1 MLSGILTRAWE
12 FDEDFDQII
21 SNGAFLTNSIQWVA
35 SEGTPIKV
43 VREMTADEV
52 LQRMVVC
59 VEQGEAI
66 GDVCELFF
74 PRPGSLQSGRVT
86 FSIIVSEDNCGTES
100 FNNEDRG
107 LRVD

>member
-43 VREMTADEV
+43 GREMVADEV
-52 LQRMVVC
+52 LQRRVAC

-66 GDVCELFF
+66 FF
-74 PRPGSLQSGRVT
+74 PKTRFISERASYILNHRFGRPFAERNPST
-86 FSIIVSEDNCGTES
+86 TKTEVLGWIR
-100 FNNEDRG
+100 DR
-107 LRVD
+107 